1 MLKRSTQSLQ
11 ACVYVY
17 YNNLKVYNTCMWQLN
32 DRYESMIH
40 ARNILSAVNQMADIA
55 LRTHSILIEQ
65 NIVNS
70 ISQKTTQHCRCKKWQ
85 RFGWLWYGSAQAQ
98 HRSNDRPSN
107 MFFQISSKE
116 YTRVNLI
123 VVDVFTL
130 YLARKKNGREKKT
143 KSNAYYSL
151 TQQSRLMCK

>member
-1 MLKRSTQSLQ
+1 MMLKRSTQSLQ
-11 ACVYVY
+11 VCVYIY

-32 DRYESMIH
+32 DRYESVIH

-55 LRTHSILIEQ
+55 LRTHPILIEQ

-70 ISQKTTQHCRCKKWQ
+70 NSQKTIHCRCKKWQ

-107 MFFQISSKE
+107 MFSRISSKE

-130 YLARKKNGREKKT
+130 FLAGKKTGERKKQNPMRIT
-143 KSNAYYSL
+143 
-151 TQQSRLMCK
+151 R